1 MLRVLL
7 KKEII
12 QFRRNVFLP
21 RLMFAFP
28 VLIMLIMPWLM
39 RMDISG
45 VQLTVIDNDRSSL
58 SRQIISHLRATSY
71 FTWVEGYADYTAA
84 VRAMD
89 GGDVDVI
96 VQIPEDLEKN
106 LVNGTLS
113 KPIAIEANGVNAMKG
128 GLGTQYSM
136 QVIAAQLKSFM
147 PPGMEA
153 DKTSASLL
161 SIENRYNPTQNAR
174 YYMTP
179 AIMIIVILLI
189 CGFLPALNIVSEK
202 EAGTMEQMNVMPV
215 SAGQFILA
223 KLIPYWVMGFLVF
236 SVCVLLAW
244 LVYGL
249 VPAGHLWVIMLGA
262 VLFIMVMSAFSVFL
276 ANISDTLQQTV
287 FMMFFFLLIFML
299 LSGLLTP
306 IESMPVPVQYISKL
320 FPPGYF
326 IRIMRSVYL
335 RGSTFIELWP
345 QFAQLFAMTLFF
357 GFLAVKTHK
366 KQN

>member
-12 QFRRNVFLP
+12 QFWRNSFLP
-21 RLMFAFP
+21 KLMFAFP
-28 VLIMLIMPWLM
+28 VLVMLIMPWLM

-45 VQLTVIDNDRSSL
+45 VKLTVIDNDHSSL
-58 SRQIISHLRATSY
+58 SRHIVSHLRATSY
-71 FTWVEGYADYTAA
+71 FTWVEGFADYTAA

-96 VQIPEDLEKN
+96 VQIPENLEKN
-106 LVNGTLS
+106 LVNGALS

-136 QVIAAQLKSFM
+136 QVIAAQLKSYM
-147 PPGMEA
+147 PSGLEA

-223 KLIPYWVMGFLVF
+223 KLIPYWVMGFFIF

-249 VPAGHLWVIMLGA
+249 VPVGHLWVILLGA

-276 ANISDTLQQTV
+276 ANISDTLQQTI

-345 QFAQLFAMTLFF
+345 QFAQLSVMTLFF

-366 KQN
+366 KQS